1 MWGLLPGGES
11 VYKELEFQSAHCPGF
26 PDMIACLTS
35 HRAETLP
42 VKAME
47 CLFGKPKFTGIEV
60 LPSLSSFRII
70 YSMELNLHKTL
81 IQESLPTQPYLI
93 LKFGEQTVW
102 IVRVGFHHAF

>member
-1 MWGLLPGGES
+1 
-11 VYKELEFQSAHCPGF
+11 
-26 PDMIACLTS
+26 MIASLTS

-93 LKFGEQTVW
+93 LEFGEQTVW
-102 IVRVGFHHAF
+102 IVRDLWTCWWDSIMLFECLAIL